1 MQSVANSIRCWDHGC
16 YHSSGKGLDAI
27 LPAII
32 EYIPPPKGR
41 PDGLL
46 KLLLFDAYHD
56 DYRGVIC
63 LVSAHMHPT
72 HAWLP
77 SDHLCGVHG
86 HCLPECRSLMYAARP
101 QVQEG

>member
-1 MQSVANSIRCWDHGC
+1 M
-16 YHSSGKGLDAI
+16 DAI

-56 DYRGVIC
+56 EYRGVIC
-63 LVSAHMHPT
+63 LVSAHVHSSYNCTVPKY
-72 HAWLP
+72 L
-77 SDHLCGVHG
+77 DDVLGRHL
-86 HCLPECRSLMYAARP
+86 
-101 QVQEG
+101 